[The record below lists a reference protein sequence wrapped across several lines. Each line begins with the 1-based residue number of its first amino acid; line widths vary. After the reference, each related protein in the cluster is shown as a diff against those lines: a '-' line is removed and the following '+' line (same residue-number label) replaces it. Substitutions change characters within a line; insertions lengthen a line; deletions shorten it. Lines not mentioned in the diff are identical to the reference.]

1 MKQTDM
7 KRTWIVIGMVA
18 LFCSILFSLYRNPSS
33 ETAGENLTP
42 WDQQAYVWQRV
53 WTPQHQD
60 ALLQSHEL
68 FSGLRVLGLQLNR
81 DEGLRKIAVDTQMLR
96 QDGRPVW
103 LVVRLD
109 GQLQHIDSSLV
120 FENLLSQLHQW
131 QQSGLSVTGVEID
144 YDSPSSKLVVYQQFL
159 KLLRT
164 RLPQDLQLSL
174 TLLPTWLDSPYL
186 PALVQQADLS
196 VLQVHAVLSP
206 EKGLFDAELA
216 ASWIKR
222 YSKVTQKPFYVALP
236 AYGIGLTGFQDQQP
250 VVESESSLYIAGQ
263 MQEISV
269 QPQTMA
275 DFLSR
280 LKLQHTPHL
289 KGLIWFRL
297 PLEGDRRAWSMP
309 TLKAVILQ
317 QPLTVQWIVDAQPQ
331 PAEPGQTDAL
341 YNLVLRNKGQIDGV
355 MPKEITISSDRCQIA
370 DAVGNYR
377 LDSGDQPLRFIR
389 IHSQQLRASRS
400 QAIGWARCT
409 LLVQGDI
416 HVAP

>member
-164 RLPQDLQLSL
+164 SC
-174 TLLPTWLDSPYL
+174 
-186 PALVQQADLS
+186 
-196 VLQVHAVLSP
+196 
-206 EKGLFDAELA
+206 
-216 ASWIKR
+216 
-222 YSKVTQKPFYVALP
+222 
-236 AYGIGLTGFQDQQP
+236 
-250 VVESESSLYIAGQ
+250 
-263 MQEISV
+263 
-269 QPQTMA
+269 
-275 DFLSR
+275 
-280 LKLQHTPHL
+280 
-289 KGLIWFRL
+289 
-297 PLEGDRRAWSMP
+297 RRICNSA
-309 TLKAVILQ
+309 
-317 QPLTVQWIVDAQPQ
+317 
-331 PAEPGQTDAL
+331 
-341 YNLVLRNKGQIDGV
+341 
-355 MPKEITISSDRCQIA
+355 
-370 DAVGNYR
+370 
-377 LDSGDQPLRFIR
+377 
-389 IHSQQLRASRS
+389 
-400 QAIGWARCT
+400 
-409 LLVQGDI
+409 
-416 HVAP
+416 

>member
-1 MKQTDM
+1 M

-33 ETAGENLTP
+33 GTSGENLTP
-42 WDQQAYVWQRV
+42 WDQQTYIWQRV

-120 FENLLSQLHQW
+120 FENLLNQLHQW

-174 TLLPTWLDSPYL
+174 TLLPT
-186 PALVQQADLS
+186 
-196 VLQVHAVLSP
+196 
-206 EKGLFDAELA
+206 
-216 ASWIKR
+216 
-222 YSKVTQKPFYVALP
+222 
-236 AYGIGLTGFQDQQP
+236 
-250 VVESESSLYIAGQ
+250 
-263 MQEISV
+263 
-269 QPQTMA
+269 
-275 DFLSR
+275 
-280 LKLQHTPHL
+280 
-289 KGLIWFRL
+289 
-297 PLEGDRRAWSMP
+297 
-309 TLKAVILQ
+309 
-317 QPLTVQWIVDAQPQ
+317 
-331 PAEPGQTDAL
+331 
-341 YNLVLRNKGQIDGV
+341 
-355 MPKEITISSDRCQIA
+355 
-370 DAVGNYR
+370 
-377 LDSGDQPLRFIR
+377 
-389 IHSQQLRASRS
+389 
-400 QAIGWARCT
+400 
-409 LLVQGDI
+409 
-416 HVAP
+416 